1 MKSMNRIHRTIR
13 AIAATTLALHLSVAG
28 VPASAQPAADTAGP
42 AGAGLLLDMV
52 VAWLASNFDLPASSE
67 SPSLFFA
74 SPETLARMRY
84 GPGVAYDPGEVVAVY
99 RDDENA
105 IYLGEGWDGR
115 TPADLSVVVHEM
127 VHHLQNAAGTGFAC
141 PGEREEVAYRA
152 QEEWLGMFGTSLA
165 AEFEIDAMTL
175 MLRTS
180 CAY

>member
-1 MKSMNRIHRTIR
+1 MKNMNRIHRTMR
-13 AIAATTLALHLSVAG
+13 VGVAATCALHLTVAG
-28 VPASAQPAADTAGP
+28 VPASAQPAAAAAGP

-52 VAWLASNFDLPASSE
+52 VAWLASNFDLPASFE
-67 SPSLFFA
+67 SPSLIFA
-74 SPETLARMRY
+74 SAETMARMRY
-84 GPGVAYDPGEVVAVY
+84 GPGVPYDPGEVVAVY

-141 PGEREEVAYRA
+141 PGEREDMAYRA